1 MFVRMNESL
10 VEVLN
15 HAHSVLGSASMGPLP
30 LPRGPQPGE
39 RNQLGANI
47 NTFNENYAHFAD
59 PTQRPQHSVM
69 GGKGAVG

>member
-15 HAHSVLGSASMGPLP
+15 HAHSMLGSASVGPLP
-30 LPRGPQPGE
+30 LLTGPQPGE

-47 NTFNENYAHFAD
+47 NTFNENYAHSAE
-59 PTQRPQHSVM
+59 PTQRPLHSVM
-69 GGKGAVG
+69 GGKGTVD